1 MMVYAVLLMAHYE
14 RRIRPTLLL
23 CAEQKDSAA
32 VSQGAIFNAAGYP
45 VILASA
51 HDINHHL
58 QNTAFDVAV
67 LNHTLPFLARE
78 RLARQIKALSPGLGV
93 LVLHA
98 SGALGNP
105 YADIAVDSRLGP
117 TAILLGLKR
126 VEMMQWVARTH
137 AHAEDEY
144 LVVVDENRNYVF
156 ASDAACRLLG
166 YDRVQFL
173 ELRIDDVVAGASSV
187 AQPLFDRFVH
197 DREQQGSIVLRHRS
211 GRLIPVHYD
220 AEVVPDGSL
229 LARWTLIEDASGS
242 REPES
247 DQGVKS

>member
-1 MMVYAVLLMAHYE
+1 MAHSD
-14 RRIRPTLLL
+14 RKTRPTLLL
-23 CAEQKDSAA
+23 CAKDKDFAA
-32 VSQGAIFNAAGYP
+32 VSQGAIFNTAGYP

-51 HDINHHL
+51 PDIDHHL
-58 QNTAFDVAV
+58 RSTAFDVAV
-67 LNHTLPFLARE
+67 LNHTLPFAARKRLARE
-78 RLARQIKALSPGLGV
+78 IKAIHRGLGV
-93 LVLHA
+93 LILHA
-98 SGALGNP
+98 SGVLGNP
-105 YADIAVDSRLGP
+105 HADIAVDSRLGP
-117 TAILLGLKR
+117 AAILRALKR
-126 VEMMQWVARTH
+126 VEMMQWMGRTH
-137 AHAEDEY
+137 AGAEDEC

-187 AQPLFDRFVH
+187 AQPLFDRFVR

-229 LARWTLIEDASGS
+229 LARWTLMEDASAS
-242 REPES
+242 PVEPEL
-247 DQGVKS
+247 DQGIKS